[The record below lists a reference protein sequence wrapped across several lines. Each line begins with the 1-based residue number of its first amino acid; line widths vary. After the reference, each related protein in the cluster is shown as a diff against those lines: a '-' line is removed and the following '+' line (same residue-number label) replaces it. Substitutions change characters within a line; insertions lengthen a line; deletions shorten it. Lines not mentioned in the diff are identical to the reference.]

1 MPGDPRPHGHPLT
14 VSTRSS
20 SAGVAPGLPLESPS
34 RRLAFPAVSL
44 LTFAIIVFELAL
56 TRVFSA
62 TLYYHFAFVA
72 ISLALFGLGASGVLI
87 YLFGPRPTPAEVPRW
102 LAGASALFGL
112 SAVFALL
119 VLLANPVSL
128 EGGAGNYAR
137 LLLIYSS
144 ASVPFFFGGC
154 AVTLAIQAFR
164 AEAGRVYFF
173 DLFGAAL
180 GCMALMPALDALG
193 AVNTILATA
202 VLGPAAGTL
211 FSLSG
216 PRHGPT
222 RWFAVAATL
231 GLGATLVG
239 NLATGFVG
247 LRVAKDYAEHHVLF
261 SKWNSFSHV
270 AVVGDPEGRRL
281 RILIDSDASTD
292 IYRGAGD
299 PRRHQ
304 RLGRLVQ
311 GLVYHTVGEGPVLVI
326 GAGGGADV
334 MIARLFGLRDVTAVE
349 INPIIARDVMSSEPF
364 RTYSGELFE
373 QPGVHLVVDEGRSFI
388 RRSSERY
395 AVIHAAMVDTWAAT
409 AAGAFTLTE
418 NHLYTVEA
426 FRDYV
431 EHLRDD
437 GVLAVTRW
445 YLDPPDQMLRLVSMA
460 LAVMHERGVPD
471 PARHLVIA
479 RAGMDEYGRAQCTLL
494 LKRRPFS
501 EDEITVLETAVAA
514 SELELIYTP
523 RTRPNNDFRRLIE
536 APDPQTLWS
545 SHPTNIAPVWD
556 NSPFFFNSVRVSELG
571 ALMTASP
578 EWRKTN
584 LGTLSLIA
592 LLVISIVLVSLFIL
606 LPLALARGRALREG
620 QGTGPALRHISYFGC
635 LGAGFILVEV
645 AMIQKCILF
654 LGHPVYALAVVL
666 FGLLVFSALGSWR
679 SSGIPDAE
687 LVRRVLR
694 HIGFLVA
701 VLLLYAATLTPL
713 FQNTVDLPRGT
724 RIAITVLL
732 LAPLGLAMGVPMPSG
747 IRVLSR
753 RAPGLIPWAWGING
767 AASVT
772 GSIAALVLAL
782 FAGFTQVLL
791 MGTGFY
797 VVAAFLLTDRER

>member
-1 MPGDPRPHGHPLT
+1 LTAAARGGHGGIDSGSTPMMPN
-14 VSTRSS
+14 
-20 SAGVAPGLPLESPS
+20 

-87 YLFGPRPTPAEVPRW
+87 YLFGPRPTPAEAPRW

-112 SAVFALL
+112 GVVLGL
-119 VLLANPVSL
+119 VVLLANPVSL
-128 EGGAGNYAR
+128 EGGAANYAR
-137 LLLIYSS
+137 LALIYSA

-154 AVTLAIQAFR
+154 AVTLAIQVFR

-180 GCMALMPALDALG
+180 GCVVLIPAVNALG
-193 AVNTILATA
+193 AINAILLTA
-202 VLGPAAGTL
+202 VLGAAAGLL

-216 PRHGPT
+216 PRHGPS
-222 RWFAVAATL
+222 RAFAATATV
-231 GLGATLVG
+231 GLGAALAG

-247 LRVAKDYAEHHVLF
+247 LQAAKGYAEHDVLL

-270 AVVGDPEGRRL
+270 AVVGDPQERRL
-281 RILIDSDASTD
+281 RILIDSDASTE
-292 IYRGAGD
+292 IYKGAGD
-299 PRRHQ
+299 PQRHP
-304 RLGRLVQ
+304 RLARLVQ
-311 GLVYHTVGEGPVLVI
+311 GLVYHAASEGPVLVI

-334 MIARLFGLRDVTAVE
+334 MIARQFGARDITAVE

-364 RTYSGELFE
+364 RTYSGALFE
-373 QPGVHLVVDEGRSFI
+373 QPGVRLVVDEGRSFI

-426 FRDYV
+426 FHDYV
-431 EHLRDD
+431 ERLQDD
-437 GVLAVTRW
+437 GILAITRW
-445 YLDPPDQMLRLVSMA
+445 YLDPPDQMLRLVSLA
-460 LAVMHERGVPD
+460 RAVMGDRGVGD
-471 PARHLVIA
+471 VSRHLVIA
-479 RAGMDEYGRAQCTLL
+479 RAGMDAHGRALCTLL
-494 LKRRPFS
+494 LKRSPFS
-501 EDEITVLETAVAA
+501 EDEVGALEAA
-514 SELELIYTP
+514 AAANEIELVYTP
-523 RTRPNNDFRRLIE
+523 RTRLDNDFRRLIE
-536 APDPQTLWS
+536 APDPERVWGS
-545 SHPTNIAPVWD
+545 YPTNIAPVWD
-556 NSPFFFNSVRVSELG
+556 DSPFFFNSVRVSDLG

-584 LGTLSLIA
+584 LGTLSLMA

-606 LPLALARGRALREG
+606 LPLALARGRSLR
-620 QGTGPALRHISYFGC
+620 QGRGAGRALRHIAYFGF

-679 SSGIPDAE
+679 SSRTRDAD
-687 LVRRVLR
+687 LARRVR
-694 HIGFLVA
+694 QHIGFLVA
-701 VLLLYAATLTPL
+701 VLLLYAAILTPL

-724 RIAITVLL
+724 RIALTVLL

-747 IRVLSR
+747 IRVLSM
-753 RAPGLIPWAWGING
+753 RASGLIPWAWGING

-782 FAGFTQVLL
+782 FAGFNLVLL
-791 MGTGFY
+791 IGTGFY
-797 VVAAFLLTDRER
+797 VGAALLLADDEQ